1 MYLKC
6 GIAVVSRQRP
16 YKNWMISVS
25 VSVSVSGSGS
35 GSGSGDEA
43 LVNLD
48 STALT
53 KNTIIDA

>member
-25 VSVSVSGSGS
+25 VSGS